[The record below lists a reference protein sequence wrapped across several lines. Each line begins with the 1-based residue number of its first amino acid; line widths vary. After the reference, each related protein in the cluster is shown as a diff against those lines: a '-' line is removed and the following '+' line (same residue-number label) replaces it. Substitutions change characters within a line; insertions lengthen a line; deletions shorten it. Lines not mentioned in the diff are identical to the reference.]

1 MSWKGRRE
9 RRGPHQAVSK
19 HQQAITQSPL
29 CFKLH
34 IVVEQI
40 DYNTTCASSC
50 TPDERRPNMA
60 VFPSKRFRSSSYNG
74 TMPARYRALL
84 AKHPFALFGLPFI
97 ATMVLGSFFL
107 TPATAI
113 RYEKHDRKVKQLSK
127 DEELGIGKDRR
138 RIDLK
143 EEYYVR
149 TPPSLFYRVLS
160 DSKRRDWLPK
170 ISTTGSKRESRD
182 YPANTTAFSR
192 LPLRPLFSFFLIAY
206 MVSSLILAR
215 RWSGKI
221 MASRETSY
229 ITLPR

>member
-1 MSWKGRRE
+1 
-9 RRGPHQAVSK
+9 
-19 HQQAITQSPL
+19 
-29 CFKLH
+29 
-34 IVVEQI
+34 
-40 DYNTTCASSC
+40 
-50 TPDERRPNMA
+50 MA
-60 VFPSKRFRSSSYNG
+60 VFPAKRFRSSSYNS
-74 TMPARYRALL
+74 TVPARYRALL

-127 DEELGIGKDRR
+127 EEELGIGKDRR

-149 TPPSLFYRVLS
+149 IPPLPVYSTPS

-182 YPANTTAFSR
+182 YLASTTASSR
-192 LPLRPLFSFFLIAY
+192 SLHPPSTTFFLIAY
-206 MVSSLILAR
+206 TVPYSGFSKALVWENHGFHEKLHISQYPLGSYLSHCVLSPLHCFNMLSSF
-215 RWSGKI
+215 
-221 MASRETSY
+221 
-229 ITLPR
+229 